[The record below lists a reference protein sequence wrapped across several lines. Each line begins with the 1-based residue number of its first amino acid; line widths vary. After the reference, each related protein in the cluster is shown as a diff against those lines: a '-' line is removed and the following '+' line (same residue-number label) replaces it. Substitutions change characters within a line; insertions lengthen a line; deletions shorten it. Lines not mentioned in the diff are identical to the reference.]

1 MNWTIF
7 ISNSGYNILGPLWI
21 VFLFKFS
28 LGTFIKFFSFLIQSP
43 KVDKDILYFIQAS
56 FFVFSLENFII
67 LILENI
73 LWNLAFFLLFIILDY
88 SSSYTVSLII
98 SKESWSDSS
107 IKRFN
112 IKKLNKLYF
121 FNLFKFAK

>member
-28 LGTFIKFFSFLIQSP
+28 LGIFNKFFSFVIQSP
-43 KVDKDILYFIQAS
+43 KIDKGILYFMHAS
-56 FFVFSLENFII
+56 FLVFSLANFII

-73 LWNLAFFLLFIILDY
+73 IWSLVFSLFFIILNCSFSD
-88 SSSYTVSLII
+88 TVSLII
-98 SKESWSDSS
+98 SMEFWQILPLKDL
-107 IKRFN
+107 I
-112 IKKLNKLYF
+112 
-121 FNLFKFAK
+121 